1 MNNKFCIFMPTT
13 FILNEEK
20 DGYKT
25 GRYENNKKRL
35 IQYKNNLINFLKY
48 NLSSNFDLILSDN
61 SENKIEDEAFLGL
74 LKKNNIACF
83 FDSSNKY
90 GGINKGA
97 GVIENYISRFD
108 LLKNYEYILHFEP
121 RQKLIST
128 VFFEIFLEKPSNI
141 FKYAER
147 HWRNFYKVNN
157 FYTGLFAIQSSTWF
171 QFINNVDLD
180 TITNQN
186 ISIEYEI
193 FNFLKRNNL
202 DFKIVKKLGLCWHNS
217 YLKKDI
223 YY

>member
-1 MNNKFCIFMPTT
+1 MPTT

-20 DGYKT
+20 EGYKT

-35 IQYKNNLINFLKY
+35 IQYKHNLINFLNY

-61 SENKIEDEAFLGL
+61 SENRIKDKTFLSIL
-74 LKKNNIACF
+74 EKNKVACF
-83 FDSSNKY
+83 FNSSNKY

-97 GVIENYISRFD
+97 GVIENYLSRYD
-108 LLKNYEYILHFEP
+108 LLKDYEYILHFEP
-121 RQKLIST
+121 RQMLISSK
-128 VFFEIFLEKPSNI
+128 FFKIFLEKPSNI

-157 FYTGLFAIQSSTWF
+157 FYTGLFSIQSSIWF
-171 QFINNVDLD
+171 EFINDINLEK
-180 TITNQN
+180 ITNQN

-193 FNFLKRNNL
+193 FNYLRTNNL

-217 YLKKDI
+217 YLNKDI

>member
-1 MNNKFCIFMPTT
+1 MPTT

-20 DGYKT
+20 EGYKT

-35 IQYKNNLINFLKY
+35 IQYKHNLINFLNY

-61 SENKIEDEAFLGL
+61 SENRIEDKTFLSIL
-74 LKKNNIACF
+74 EKNKVACF
-83 FDSSNKY
+83 FNSSNKY

-97 GVIENYISRFD
+97 GVIENYLSRYD
-108 LLKNYEYILHFEP
+108 LLKDYEYILHFEP
-121 RQKLIST
+121 RQMLISSK
-128 VFFEIFLEKPSNI
+128 FFKIFLEKPSNI

-157 FYTGLFAIQSSTWF
+157 FYTGLFSIQSSIWF
-171 QFINNVDLD
+171 EFINDINLEK
-180 TITNQN
+180 ITNQN

-193 FNFLKRNNL
+193 FNYLRTNNL

-217 YLKKDI
+217 YLNKDI

>member
-1 MNNKFCIFMPTT
+1 M
-13 FILNEEK
+13 
-20 DGYKT
+20 
-25 GRYENNKKRL
+25 
-35 IQYKNNLINFLKY
+35 
-48 NLSSNFDLILSDN
+48 SDN

-74 LKKNNIACF
+74 LKKNNIECF

-147 HWRNFYKVNN
+147 HWRNFYRVNN
-157 FYTGLFAIQSSTWF
+157 FYTDYLQFNPPHGSSLL
-171 QFINNVDLD
+171 IMLIEP
-180 TITNQN
+180 ITNQN
-186 ISIEYEI
+186 ISMSMKYLI
-193 FNFLKRNNL
+193 FRRNNL
-202 DFKIVKKLGLCWHNS
+202 DFRIVKRLGLCWHNS